1 MLLMLLMH
9 VLTNIHQPIH
19 IRFQKRALRLTQI
32 QRHAI
37 PHLLRSLHLL
47 QPLPHILP
55 IPLLLPLILPP
66 LPPFLLA
73 VRHQSL
79 LLGVQNPLV
88 SLRVGEAAVRLLELE
103 VRLVV
108 VSAGLGEV
116 VVALEVVLVEG
127 VVGEF
132 DERVDE
138 RVVEVRQGFDVPGVG
153 ERVVGRGEGEGEADG
168 EGVGPLG

>member
-1 MLLMLLMH
+1 M
-9 VLTNIHQPIH
+9 
-19 IRFQKRALRLTQI
+19 
-32 QRHAI
+32 
-37 PHLLRSLHLL
+37 
-47 QPLPHILP
+47 
-55 IPLLLPLILPP
+55 
-66 LPPFLLA
+66 
-73 VRHQSL
+73 
-79 LLGVQNPLV
+79 
-88 SLRVGEAAVRLLELE
+88 
-103 VRLVV
+103 RLVV